1 MHRSVRQLLSVPT
14 FVLTLVLV
22 GGLVVATPSAGS
34 AAAAPQITAAPT
46 TAATAVRAAAPWRPR
61 VGPVF
66 NDPLG
71 KVASQQAILRQ
82 VLAAVRHTRR
92 GATIQMAVYSFD
104 RADLADALRK
114 AHKRGVR
121 VQIVVNRAV
130 ISGVSRSL
138 QKRLGRNPNRGSFLV
153 ACRGACRKKGAGG
166 NMHVKVLAFSQTGA
180 ARNVVIS
187 SSGNMTSKAIYRQW
201 NDSYTV
207 SGDAGLY
214 GTWQKLFRQM
224 ALQRRVGPRRLTY
237 TSSDR
242 RFSAWFE
249 RSLASAGNR
258 PVATTSLARYRASA
272 DPVVNRIKRVSCRA
286 PAGYGKHGRTVIRIA
301 AYAMFET
308 RGLALAKTLVRK
320 KRQGCDIAIIISV
333 PGRTTYKKLQRAGIK
348 LRSAD
353 WLFAERV
360 AEKEDGISGWGPRF
374 YSHHKMM
381 MVNGLYAG
389 RPARTVWTGSENW
402 SAISFANEEVVFT
415 INSTSVYRAYL
426 KRWRSMYHGRA
437 THRMGMQPT
446 YGP

>member
-1 MHRSVRQLLSVPT
+1 MHRGVRQLMT
-14 FVLTLVLV
+14 VLTLVLV
-22 GGLVVATPSAGS
+22 GGLLAVTPSTGPA
-34 AAAAPQITAAPT
+34 TAAPT
-46 TAATAVRAAAPWRPR
+46 VAVTSVAAPTADRAAPRWRPR
-61 VGPVF
+61 AGPLF
-66 NDPLG
+66 NNPLG
-71 KVASQQAILRQ
+71 SRARQQAILRQ

-104 RADLADALRK
+104 RSDLAYALRR

-121 VQIVVNRAV
+121 VQIVVNKAV
-130 ISGVSRSL
+130 LSGVSRSL
-138 QKRLGRNPNRGSFLV
+138 RHVLGSNPNRSSFLV
-153 ACRGACRKKGAGG
+153 ACPGACRKKGDGG
-166 NMHVKVLAFSQTGA
+166 NMHVKVFAFSQTGA

-201 NDSYTV
+201 NDSFTV

-214 GTWQKLFRQM
+214 GTWRKLFRQM
-224 ALQRRVGPRRLTY
+224 AHQRRVGPRRLTY
-237 TSSDR
+237 TSSR
-242 RFSAWFE
+242 RGYSAWFE
-249 RSLASAGNR
+249 RSMASAGSQAAQSR
-258 PVATTSLARYRASA
+258 TTLGRYRASA
-272 DPVVNRIKRVSCRA
+272 DPVVNRIKRISCQA
-286 PAGYGKHGRTVIRIA
+286 PAGYGHHGHTVIRIA

-308 RGLALAKTLVRK
+308 RGQALAKTLVRK
-320 KRQGCDIAIIISV
+320 KRQHCDIAIILSV
-333 PGRTTYKKLQRAGIK
+333 PGRGTYKMLQRAGIK

-353 WLFAERV
+353 WMFAERV

-389 RPARTVWTGSENW
+389 RPTRTVWTGSENW

-415 INSTSVYRAYL
+415 IHSTSVYRAYL

-437 THRMGMQPT
+437 THRMGVQPT